1 MNDFA
6 WQFSDSL
13 AGVVERAAAGVV
25 RVNGRRRRPSS
36 GVIWSSGVVV
46 TTHHVLEWEEDIGV
60 GLPDGTTTTASVIG
74 RDPSTDLAAL
84 RVAGPTPEPA
94 GWGNGGEVGEVKAG
108 HLVLSLSRPGRQI
121 RASLGLVGAV
131 GEAWRTPLGG
141 RIDSDV
147 QTDLGIHTG
156 FSGSALVDLRGRV
169 LGVNTAGIYRAT
181 ANLIPT
187 ATVRR
192 VVDALLA
199 HGQVRRGYLGIGT
212 QPVRLPQEL
221 ADRLGQ
227 PSGLLI
233 VSVQPGSP
241 SDQAGLVLGD
251 AILSFEGTPLRHP
264 GELLPLLDEER
275 IGKAARLT
283 ILRAGEVRD
292 LQVTVGVRNGKEA
305 D

>member
-6 WQFSDSL
+6 WQFSESL
-13 AGVVERAAAGVV
+13 AGVVDKAAAGVV
-25 RVNGRRRRPSS
+25 RINGRRRRPSS

-46 TTHHVLEWEEDIGV
+46 TTHHVLEWEEDIAV
-60 GLPDGTTTTASVIG
+60 GFPDGTTSTASVVG

-84 RVAGPTPEPA
+84 RVAGPTREPTE
-94 GWGNGGEVGEVKAG
+94 WGDAGEVKAG
-108 HLVLSLSRPGRQI
+108 HLVMSISRPGRVLT
-121 RASLGLVGAV
+121 SLGLVGAV
-131 GEAWRTPLGG
+131 GESWRTPMGG
-141 RIDSDV
+141 RIDTEI

-156 FSGSALVDLRGRV
+156 FSGSALVDMRGRV
-169 LGVNTAGIYRAT
+169 IGVNTAGIYRAT
-181 ANLIPT
+181 ANVIPT

-212 QPVRLPQEL
+212 QPVRLPREL
-221 ADRLGQ
+221 AERLGQ

-241 SDQAGLVLGD
+241 ADQAGLVLGD

-264 GELLPLLDEER
+264 GECSR
-275 IGKAARLT
+275 CWKKSGSARK
-283 ILRAGEVRD
+283 RR
-292 LQVTVGVRNGKEA
+292 
-305 D
+305 

>member
-6 WQFSDSL
+6 WQFSESL
-13 AGVVERAAAGVV
+13 AGVVDKAAAGVV
-25 RVNGRRRRPSS
+25 RINGRRRRPSS

-46 TTHHVLEWEEDIGV
+46 TTHHVLEWEEDIAIGF
-60 GLPDGTTTTASVIG
+60 PDGTTSTASVVG

-84 RVAGPTPEPA
+84 RVAGPTPEPTE
-94 GWGNGGEVGEVKAG
+94 WGDAGEVKAG
-108 HLVLSLSRPGRQI
+108 HLVMSLSRPGRQI
-121 RASLGLVGAV
+121 RTSLGLVGAV
-131 GEAWRTPLGG
+131 GESWRTPMGG
-141 RIDSDV
+141 RIDTEI

-156 FSGSALVDLRGRV
+156 FSGSALVDMRGRV
-169 LGVNTAGIYRAT
+169 IGVNTAGIYRAT
-181 ANLIPT
+181 ASVIPT
-187 ATVRR
+187 VTVRR

-212 QPVRLPQEL
+212 QPVRLPREL
-221 ADRLGQ
+221 AERLGQ

-241 SDQAGLVLGD
+241 ADQAGLVLGD

-264 GELLPLLDEER
+264 GELLPLLEEER
-275 IGKAARLT
+275 IGKEATLN

-292 LQVTVGVRNGKEA
+292 VRVTIGARNGKETA
-305 D
+305 E